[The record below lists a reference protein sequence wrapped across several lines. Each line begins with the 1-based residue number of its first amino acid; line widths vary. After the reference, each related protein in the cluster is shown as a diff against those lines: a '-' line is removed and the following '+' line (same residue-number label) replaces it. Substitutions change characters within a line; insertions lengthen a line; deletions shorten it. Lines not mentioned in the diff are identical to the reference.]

1 MLACAMAGTGYRWL
15 LILQH
20 ANIYCLHIPSTNFQS
35 NHRVSTCIY
44 LSPSLSA
51 RPVLVLTYSL
61 LLPNPHRAVMF
72 NTRDCTR
79 CMDAPQP
86 LVAHSTPPFSF
97 TPIERYS
104 KAQGQA
110 IYLQLPNQSDLTESI
125 SPTHS
130 IYRHLSTLLHHF
142 DLSVARPF
150 IPLSAFPFGFLRRS
164 ACRFLTPCPNTRS
177 QIRALRPL
185 NS

>member
-1 MLACAMAGTGYRWL
+1 MCDGWNGISLVINIAACKHILPSY
-15 LILQH
+15 LINQFSIKLG
-20 ANIYCLHIPSTNFQS
+20 I
-35 NHRVSTCIY
+35 VSTCIY
-44 LSPSLSA
+44 LSPSLCTS
-51 RPVLVLTYSL
+51 YSLL
-61 LLPNPHRAVMF
+61 LLPNPHRAVTF
-72 NTRDCTR
+72 DTRDCTR

-110 IYLQLPNQSDLTESI
+110 IYLQLPNQSA
-125 SPTHS
+125 PV
-130 IYRHLSTLLHHF
+130 Y
-142 DLSVARPF
+142 
-150 IPLSAFPFGFLRRS
+150 PLSAFPFGFLRRS

>member
-1 MLACAMAGTGYRWL
+1 MCDGWNGILLVINIAACKHILPSY
-15 LILQH
+15 LINQFSIKLG
-20 ANIYCLHIPSTNFQS
+20 I
-35 NHRVSTCIY
+35 VSTCIY

-51 RPVLVLTYSL
+51 RPVLPSP
-61 LLPNPHRAVMF
+61 LLPNPHRAVTF

-86 LVAHSTPPFSF
+86 LVAHSKAPFSF

-104 KAQGQA
+104 KAQGLGV
-110 IYLQLPNQSDLTESI
+110 YLQLPNRFDLTGFS

-130 IYRHLSTLLHHF
+130 IYQHLPTLLHHF
-142 DLSVARPF
+142 NLSVARPF

-177 QIRALRPL
+177 QIRALRAL
-185 NS
+185 NSYA

>member
-1 MLACAMAGTGYRWL
+1 MCDGWNGISLVINIAACKHILPSY
-15 LILQH
+15 LINQFSIKLG
-20 ANIYCLHIPSTNFQS
+20 I
-35 NHRVSTCIY
+35 VSTCIY
-44 LSPSLSA
+44 LSPSLCTS
-51 RPVLVLTYSL
+51 YSLL
-61 LLPNPHRAVMF
+61 LLPNPHRAVTF
-72 NTRDCTR
+72 DTRDCTR

-150 IPLSAFPFGFLRRS
+150 IPSPHFHSASCEDLHAAFSLPVQRPGAKSARFGH
-164 ACRFLTPCPNTRS
+164 
-177 QIRALRPL
+177 
-185 NS
+185 

>member
-1 MLACAMAGTGYRWL
+1 MCDGWNGILLVINIAACKHILPSY
-15 LILQH
+15 LINQFSIKLG
-20 ANIYCLHIPSTNFQS
+20 I
-35 NHRVSTCIY
+35 VSTCIY
-44 LSPSLSA
+44 LSPSLCTS
-51 RPVLVLTYSL
+51 YSLL
-61 LLPNPHRAVMF
+61 LLPNPHRAVTF
-72 NTRDCTR
+72 DTRDCTR